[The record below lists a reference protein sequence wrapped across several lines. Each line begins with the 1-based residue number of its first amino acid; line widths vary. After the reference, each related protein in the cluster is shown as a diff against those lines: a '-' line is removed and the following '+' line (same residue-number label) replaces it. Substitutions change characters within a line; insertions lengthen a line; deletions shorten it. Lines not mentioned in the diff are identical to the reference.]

1 MIINNILT
9 RGAAALVLATTA
21 GIVGGVYFSS
31 SYYGGPKTDL
41 GTGFNLLDL
50 LVTVS
55 LLVVVKLLIY
65 DLIGSTI
72 LKRIKSPLG
81 IRVFYAG
88 YILALLIDMA
98 MVYMSFRSIYMNL
111 SIFGTIVY
119 SPAILFITIII
130 LLIQLPLSSG
140 KNHRTNSVN

>member
-9 RGAAALVLATTA
+9 RGMAALVLATSA
-21 GIVGGVYFSS
+21 GIIGELYFSS
-31 SYYGGPKTDL
+31 GYYSGPKTDL
-41 GTGFNLLDL
+41 GTGFNFLDL
-50 LVTVS
+50 LITVL

-88 YILALLIDMA
+88 YILALLIDVA
-98 MVYMSFRSIYMNL
+98 MVYLSFRPIYMNL

-140 KNHRTNSVN
+140 KNRKANSVN